1 MTVVTL
7 PRVRGAAVRLRLS
20 SVSPE
25 MWAMIGVVACVVL
38 ANLPYLLDFVDPN
51 PLGPRGSL
59 MVGAPAGWIQ
69 GQPVIDPNYGF
80 ISQALTHRAMLDLVH
95 FHLPWWNPFE
105 GAGTPLAGEMQSAA
119 FFPPSVLTLISNGQL
134 YEHILLEATAGV
146 ATYLVLR
153 RLAVG
158 RWAAGA
164 GGVAF
169 ALNGT
174 FAWFAHATVNP
185 VAFLPL
191 LVLGIEIAYSA
202 SLDGRHGGWW
212 LIAGAGA
219 LSFYAGFPEVAYI
232 DTVLGIAWFAWRLGC
247 LPRPRRSSLIV
258 KGALA
263 AAVGIA
269 LSAPL
274 LIAFLDYLAH
284 GNVGFHGT
292 SAFGSAHLP
301 AEALPQ
307 LVLPYV
313 YGPIFGFADPKF
325 LMTNIWGSVGGYLA
339 LTLVVFAFAGLVSAG
354 RHALRIILSVWIV
367 LVLARVYGQIP
378 LLGHVFGFLPGM
390 SQVAFFRYAPPSL
403 EFAVAVLAAFGLDAL
418 AHDAKARRTLAIA
431 TLATLAVFVVAAV
444 GARSLADRL
453 VGFGRH
459 PYYELALAWAAL
471 VLVATGVL
479 AALRRAR
486 LVPLLAATLVA
497 VDVIVMFAVPELS
510 APRQV
515 QLDLAPATYLE
526 QHLGTSRFFTLG
538 PLQPNYGSYF
548 GIASANIND
557 LPFPTVYGRYV
568 KSRLDPFVDPTVFV
582 GFVGGGRSVWVPSPQ
597 QELVSHLNGYREAG
611 VAYVLAPAGQRLP
624 ESPATLQLVART
636 PTTWIYHL
644 AGAKSYFTAGDGR
657 CIVSSPGRES
667 ATLSCPS
674 STILTRR
681 ETDLPGWS
689 AQIDG
694 RSVTIHRADQL
705 FQSVTVPAGRHHVS
719 FTYRPRYVLWGFAA
733 CLLGL
738 GALVGAPLR
747 RRLRTRRDA
756 HNAASEHLG
765 PSHDAAAT

>member
-418 AHDAKARRTLAIA
+418 AHDANARRTLAIA

-453 VGFGRH
+453 VGFGHH
-459 PYYELALAWAAL
+459 PFYELAVAWAGL
-471 VLVATGVL
+471 VLVGTGVL
-479 AALRRAR
+479 AACRRTR
-486 LVPLLAATLVA
+486 LVPVLAAALVS

-515 QLDLAPATYLE
+515 QLDLAPASYLE
-526 QHLGTSRFFTLG
+526 RHLGTSRFFTLG

-548 GIASANIND
+548 GIASANING
-557 LPFPTVYGRYV
+557 LPIPTAYGRYV

-582 GFVGGGRSVWVPSPQ
+582 GFLGGGRSIFAPSPE
-597 QELVSHLNGYREAG
+597 QELVRHLDGYRNA
-611 VAYVLAPAGQRLP
+611 AWPTC
-624 ESPATLQLVART
+624 SP
-636 PTTWIYHL
+636 
-644 AGAKSYFTAGDGR
+644 
-657 CIVSSPGRES
+657 
-667 ATLSCPS
+667 
-674 STILTRR
+674 
-681 ETDLPGWS
+681 LPGS
-689 AQIDG
+689 SCLKAQG
-694 RSVTIHRADQL
+694 RSNSWRAPRRHGFITLRVPRPTSPRTTRGARWHRPGG
-705 FQSVTVPAGRHHVS
+705 SR
-719 FTYRPRYVLWGFAA
+719 
-733 CLLGL
+733 
-738 GALVGAPLR
+738 
-747 RRLRTRRDA
+747 
-756 HNAASEHLG
+756 
-765 PSHDAAAT
+765 